1 MSEFDYAKQ
10 AQRFYQQAPTI
21 ILGSGA
27 SAAFGLSGMG
37 ALATHLLQS
46 IDLSRSDEA
55 SREKWQQFSTM
66 LNSGKD
72 LETALHE
79 VRLPVDLT
87 EQVVHLTWKLLNPQ
101 DIDVFNQSIQQSNY
115 FPLSELVSSLFRSA
129 LNEINIITTN
139 YDRLAEYAVE
149 QAGHHHYTGFSHG
162 FCRTQKGTEHIRC
175 NRIVKILKVHG
186 SLDWFISPLNDI
198 VGYSH
203 LNVIPDNH
211 IPKIVTP
218 GIEKYSVT
226 YHEPFRTII
235 NLADNAIR
243 NATSY
248 LCIGFGF
255 NDEHI
260 QEKLVEKGVR
270 ENACITL
277 ITHGLTESARDFL
290 LSGKVKNFLAIECG
304 KENSGSI
311 IYSSEATSP
320 IFVDDEYWSLKG
332 YLKLVC

>member
-1 MSEFDYAKQ
+1 MVELDYAKQ
-10 AQRFYQQAPTI
+10 AQRYYQQAPTI

-27 SAAFGLSGMG
+27 SAAFGLSGMVD
-37 ALATHLLQS
+37 LASYLLCS
-46 IDLSRSDEA
+46 INLDSSDEITQQ
-55 SREKWQQFSTM
+55 KWQQFVEV

-79 VRLPVDLT
+79 VRLSTNLT
-87 EQVVHLTWKLLNPQ
+87 EKIVRLTWELLNPQ
-101 DIDVFNQSIQQSNY
+101 DINVFNQSIKQPGY
-115 FPLSELVSSLFRSA
+115 FPLSELISSLFRSA
-129 LNEINIITTN
+129 LDEINIITTN

-162 FCRTQKGTEHIRC
+162 FCRAQKGIEHIRC

-186 SLDWFISPLNDI
+186 SLDWFVSPISDI

-203 LNVIPDNH
+203 LNSIPDNH

-218 GIEKYSVT
+218 GIEKYSAT

-235 NLADNAIR
+235 NLADDAIR

-260 QEKLVEKGVR
+260 QEKLVEKCVR

-277 ITHGLTESARDFL
+277 ITHGLTNSARDFL

-304 KENSGSI
+304 KEHSGSV

-320 IFVDDEYWSLKG
+320 VFVDDDYWSLKG